1 MQINKVKKDRHL
13 APDFLKKELFS
24 PSIFYFGIL
33 PVARYVP
40 HSVAS
45 PINNRSHNLY
55 NFSFLVVRDFYSY
68 MYTLQNNLDS
78 ASYKTMYVM

>member
-1 MQINKVKKDRHL
+1 MQINKVKKRQTFGTW
-13 APDFLKKELFS
+13 FLEKELFS

-45 PINNRSHNLY
+45 PINNRSRNLY

-78 ASYKTMYVM
+78 ASYKTMYV